1 MHRLKV
7 KSARPVTARPS
18 RKVWLPRRLRA
29 TLLRQRTS
37 RPGWEVTN
45 VDPNGIA
52 ADHGFKT
59 GDVILDVGG
68 KKVGNPNEVREAIRD
83 AQKGGKNTVLMRVKS
98 NGEGTKFVALRLGK
112 A

>member
-1 MHRLKV
+1 M
-7 KSARPVTARPS
+7 
-18 RKVWLPRRLRA
+18 
-29 TLLRQRTS
+29 
-37 RPGWEVTN
+37 TN

-68 KKVGNPNEVREAIRD
+68 KKVGTPADVRDAIRD
-83 AQKGGKNTVLMRVKS
+83 AQKAGKNTVLLRVKS
-98 NGEGTKFVALRLGK
+98 GAEGAKFVALRLGK